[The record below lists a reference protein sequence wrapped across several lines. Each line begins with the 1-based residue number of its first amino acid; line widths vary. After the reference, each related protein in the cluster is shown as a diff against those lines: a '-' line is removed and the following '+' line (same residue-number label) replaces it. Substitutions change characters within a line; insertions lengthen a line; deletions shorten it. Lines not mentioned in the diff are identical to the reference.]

1 MDILPHNQDAV
12 ALHRELQ
19 RQLLSGELRPSEYA
33 AAFRTIDAAY
43 LVRPIC
49 ENDDGRLATAVLHGE
64 NLCAVCWIAE
74 RGAS

>member
-1 MDILPHNQDAV
+1 MDILPHNQDAG

-19 RQLLSGELRPSEYA
+19 RQLLSGELGPSEYA
-33 AAFRTIDAAY
+33 AAFRQIDAAY

-49 ENDDGRLATAVLHGE
+49 ENDDGRLATAVLGGR
-64 NLCAVCWIAE
+64 NLCSACWIAA